1 MRMSVDFCTKVNT
14 HLFMD
19 TSNKLIKKR
28 IGSPELDSVA
38 YRRKHLDSQKK
49 DIRLLQRARN
59 AWDNMS
65 EFREQRARGMRF
77 TFGDQWGDY
86 VTVMIK
92 GEKKTMTMREYLSLE
107 GNIPQQTNQIKSMV
121 NTIVGVLIKE
131 QNEPV
136 CNAIDRE
143 EQQYGE
149 VLTKG
154 LQANNSKNR
163 INMIHKLCTEDLII
177 GGLGVVHESYG
188 FREGERRRQDSWTKY
203 IDPNYMILETT
214 LRDPR
219 FWDVTMV
226 GCWYSMDFKMLSAQ
240 VVGHNGISYQK
251 LKDIYGEGA
260 SLFNEGDLSELTD
273 LKDIRTL
280 DFMTPE
286 KHNQCCV
293 AEIWTL
299 ETKERVRVH
308 DYNEGTLEVIDADD
322 KEMLREI
329 ERINAERKK
338 LGRASGWNE
347 EEIPLIE
354 TEYFID
360 QFWYCRFLAPDGT
373 ILWEEESPY
382 PDRSHPFTIMATPFI
397 DGRISGYIS
406 DAIDHQIAINRAVV
420 LQDWIVRNQ
429 VKGFTMIP
437 QQLVPDDMENE
448 EFVQSSL
455 NMGNFFFYDADKARG
470 LKPEVFHAGAISYDA
485 GNYIT
490 QLKSLMESSTAVS
503 GAIQGKSPYSGT
515 SAALYAQQTMNSSTP
530 IASLLADIRAFM
542 EDAAVKK
549 AKNIAA
555 FYDEK
560 RWEEIAG
567 SIDGIFD
574 NANLKL
580 NDIAD
585 LEFDVIIKE
594 SAETPVYRAIAN
606 DYLLQ
611 FFSAGA
617 ITLEELLENGTFP
630 FADKLLQARQARQ
643 AEMEAAQNGE
653 MGSVAQNAAQQAAEN
668 PVQAQ
673 GYGLPVQS
681 TRPLVQ

>member
-1 MRMSVDFCTKVNT
+1 MMSVHFCGKVNT
-14 HLFMD
+14 HFLMD
-19 TSNKLIKKR
+19 TSKKLIKKR
-28 IGSPELDSVA
+28 IGTPELDSVS
-38 YRRKHLDSQKK
+38 YRRKRLDASKK
-49 DIRLLQRARN
+49 DIRLLQRART

-65 EFREQRARGMRF
+65 NFREQRARGMRF
-77 TFGDQWGDY
+77 TYGDQWGDY
-86 VTVMIK
+86 VTVWVK
-92 GEKKTMTMREYLSLE
+92 GEKKTMTMREYLSME

-136 CNAIDRE
+136 CNAIDRD

-149 VLTKG
+149 LLTKG
-154 LQANNSKNR
+154 LQANNNKNR
-163 INMIHKLCTEDLII
+163 INMITKLCTKDLII
-177 GGLGVVHESYG
+177 GGLGVLHESYG
-188 FREGERRRQDSWTKY
+188 YREGDRRREDSWTKY
-203 IDPNYMILETT
+203 IDPNYVILETT

-219 FWDVTMV
+219 FWDVTMI
-226 GCWYSMDFKMLSAQ
+226 GCWYRMSFSMLAAQ
-240 VVGHNGISYQK
+240 VVGHNGIDYQM
-251 LKDIYGEGA
+251 LKDIYGADA
-260 SLFNEGDLSELTD
+260 SLFNEGDMMELTD
-273 LKDIRTL
+273 TNDLRNLEFMHPVKL
-280 DFMTPE
+280 DE
-286 KHNQCCV
+286 CCV

-308 DYNEGTLEVIDADD
+308 DYNEGSLEVIDADD
-322 KEMLREI
+322 KETLRQI
-329 ERINAERKK
+329 EAINKERLA
-338 LGRASGWNE
+338 LGKANGWEE

-360 QFWYCRFLAPDGT
+360 QFWYCRMLAPDGT

-382 PDRSHPFTIMATPFI
+382 PDRSHPFTVMATPFI
-397 DGRISGYIS
+397 DGRICGYII
-406 DAIDHQIAINRAVV
+406 DGIDHQIAINRALV

-437 QQLVPDDMENE
+437 QQLVPDNMDNE
-448 EFVQSSL
+448 EFVQNSL
-455 NMGNFFFYDADKARG
+455 NMGNYFFYDADKARG
-470 LKPEVFHAGAISYDA
+470 MKPEVFHAGAISYDA
-485 GNYIT
+485 SNFIM

-515 SAALYAQQTMNSSTP
+515 SAALYAQQTLNSSTP

-555 FYDEK
+555 FYDEA
-560 RWEEIAG
+560 RWEQIAG

-580 NDIAD
+580 NEVAD

-611 FFSAGA
+611 FFQQGA

-630 FADKLLQARQARQ
+630 FADKLLQSRQARQ
-643 AEMEAAQNGE
+643 AEMEAAQSGE
-653 MGSVAQNAAQQAAEN
+653 MGTVAQGQAQQVAEN

>member
-1 MRMSVDFCTKVNT
+1 MER
-14 HLFMD
+14 
-19 TSNKLIKKR
+19 SNKLIKKR
-28 IGSPELDSVA
+28 LGNPELDSVG
-38 YRRKHLDSQKK
+38 YRTRQLNTRKK
-49 DIRLLQRARN
+49 DIRILQRARN
-59 AWDNMS
+59 AWENMA

-77 TFGDQWGDY
+77 TYGDQWGDY
-86 VTVMIK
+86 VTVWVK
-92 GEKKTMTMREYLSLE
+92 GEKKTMTMREYLCRE

-136 CNAIDRE
+136 CNAIDRN

-149 VLTKG
+149 LLTKG
-154 LQANNSKNR
+154 LQANNNKNR
-163 INMIHKLCTEDLII
+163 INMLTKLCTKDFII
-177 GGLGVVHESYG
+177 GGLGMLHESYG
-188 FREGERRRQDSWTKY
+188 YRDGDRRREDSWTKY
-203 IDPNYMILETT
+203 IDPNYAILETT

-219 FWDVTMV
+219 FWDITMV
-226 GCWYSMDFKMLSAQ
+226 GCWYRMPFQMLAAQ
-240 VVGHNGISYQK
+240 FAGRNGIDYQT
-251 LKDIYGEGA
+251 LKNIYGDG
-260 SLFNEGDLSELTD
+260 SSIFNEGDAIELTD
-273 LKDIRTL
+273 TNDLRNLEFMQPVRL
-280 DFMTPE
+280 DE
-286 KHNQCCV
+286 CCV

-299 ETKERVRVH
+299 ETKERIRLH
-308 DYNEGTLEVIDADD
+308 DYNEGTIEVIDADD
-322 KEMLREI
+322 NEMLRQI
-329 ERINAERKK
+329 EAINKERKA
-338 LGRASGWNE
+338 LGKASGWKDD
-347 EEIPLIE
+347 EIPLIE
-354 TEYFID
+354 KEYFID
-360 QFWYCRFLAPDGT
+360 QFWYCRMLAPDGT

-397 DGRISGYIS
+397 DGRICGYII
-406 DAIDHQIAINRAVV
+406 DAIDHQMAINRAVV

-429 VKGFTMIP
+429 IKGFVMIP

-448 EFVQSSL
+448 EFVQNAL
-455 NMGNFFFYDADKARG
+455 NLDNFFFYDADKARG
-470 LKPEVFHAGAISYDA
+470 LKPEVFHAGAISFDA

-490 QLKSLMESSTAVS
+490 QLKQLMESSTAVS

-515 SAALYAQQTMNSSTP
+515 SAALYAQQTLNSSTP

-560 RWEEIAG
+560 RWEQIAG
-567 SIDGIFD
+567 SLDGIFD

-611 FFSAGA
+611 FFQQGA
-617 ITLEELLENGTFP
+617 ITLEELLQNGTFP
-630 FADKLLQARQARQ
+630 FADKLLQSRQARQ
-643 AEMEAAQNGE
+643 AEIEAAQNGE
-653 MGSVAQNAAQQAAEN
+653 MGTMAQSQIQQAVEN
-668 PVQAQ
+668 PVRAQ

-681 TRPLVQ
+681 TRPLVE